1 MAARQV
7 FRFVAKT
14 ATLSAQRRTFS
25 ACNFKSIKMMVPSV
39 NVIQTRGSK
48 VEVFGPFDPPKRLTF
63 KEVEDRV
70 LKAVRSWDRFPADKE
85 GLLKLDADL
94 SKDFGFDSLD
104 QVEIVMALEDEFG
117 FEIPL
122 QDSDKFK
129 TIRDAFKYICER
141 EDVYE

>member
-1 MAARQV
+1 MFGRQV
-7 FRFVAKT
+7 GRVVFRT
-14 ATLSAQRRTFS
+14 ASVVVQRRSVS
-25 ACNFKSIKMMVPSV
+25 ASVPQMVKLVAPSV
-39 NVIQTRGSK
+39 NFIQTRGSK
-48 VEVFGPFDPPKRLTF
+48 IEVFGPFDPPKQLTF
-63 KEVEDRV
+63 KQVEDRV

-85 GLLKLDADL
+85 SLLKLDADL

>member
-1 MAARQV
+1 MFCRQAGRVAAR
-7 FRFVAKT
+7 T
-14 ATLSAQRRTFS
+14 ASVVAQRRALSTS
-25 ACNFKSIKMMVPSV
+25 AFQMVKLVVPSV
-39 NVIQTRGSK
+39 NFVQTRGSK
-48 VEVFGPFDPPKRLTF
+48 IEVFGPFDPPKQLTF
-63 KEVEDRV
+63 KQVEERV
-70 LKAVRSWDRFPADKE
+70 LKAVRAWDRFPADKE
-85 GLLKLDADL
+85 SLLKLDADF

-104 QVEIVMALEDEFG
+104 QVEIVMAIEDEFG

>member
-1 MAARQV
+1 MV
-7 FRFVAKT
+7 K
-14 ATLSAQRRTFS
+14 L
-25 ACNFKSIKMMVPSV
+25 MVPSI
-39 NVIQTRGSK
+39 NFTQTRGSK
-48 VEVFGPFDPPKRLTF
+48 IEVFGPFDPPKQLTF
-63 KEVEDRV
+63 KQVEERV

-85 GLLKLDADL
+85 SLLKLDADL
-94 SKDFGFDSLD
+94 NKDFGFDSLD

>member
-1 MAARQV
+1 MFCRQLGRFAFRTVSASVQQRCASSAVPQLMKLAA
-7 FRFVAKT
+7 
-14 ATLSAQRRTFS
+14 
-25 ACNFKSIKMMVPSV
+25 PSV
-39 NVIQTRGSK
+39 NFTQIRGSK
-48 VEVFGPFDPPKRLTF
+48 IEVFGPFDPPKQLTF
-63 KEVEDRV
+63 KQVEERV

-85 GLLKLDADL
+85 SLLKLDADL
-94 SKDFGFDSLD
+94 NKDFGFDSLD

>member
-1 MAARQV
+1 MFARQIGRV
-7 FRFVAKT
+7 LAVT
-14 ATLSAQRRTFS
+14 ANSVRRINTTSAVKRINL
-25 ACNFKSIKMMVPSV
+25 AAPSV
-39 NVIQTRGSK
+39 SFVQTRGSK
-48 VEVFGPFDPPKRLTF
+48 IEVFGPFDPPKQLTF
-63 KEVEDRV
+63 KEVEERV

-85 GLLKLDADL
+85 SLLKLDASF

-122 QDSDKFK
+122 QDSDKFQ

-141 EDVYE
+141 EDVFE